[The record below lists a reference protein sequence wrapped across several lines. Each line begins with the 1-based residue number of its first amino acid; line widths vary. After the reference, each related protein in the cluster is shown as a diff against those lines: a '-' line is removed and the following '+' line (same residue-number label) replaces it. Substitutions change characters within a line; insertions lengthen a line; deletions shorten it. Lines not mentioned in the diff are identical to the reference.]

1 MKFPKF
7 SLIHKGQKGFTL
19 IELMIAIAIGGL
31 IAGSVTMTIF
41 QIVDSSGRTSNHM
54 TAVRQVQSAGYW
66 ISHDALMAQ
75 DVVIADESVDDPD
88 GTRFPFAL
96 TWSDWVNNQENTV
109 VYSIVGN
116 EIQRSLSTTDYNGNT
131 TTSTTVVAEFIDSTL
146 DDDGQRKTRCNYDDT
161 DGELTFT
168 VTAQVG
174 AGSAAQ
180 IETRTYEVIPRPGS

>member
-1 MKFPKF
+1 MKFPRL

-19 IELMIAIAIGGL
+19 IELMIAIAISGL

-66 ISHDALMAQ
+66 VSRDAQMAQ
-75 DVVIADESVDDPD
+75 QAPVIVEDSGELESITLNWTDWDGNVYQVAYTLEDMSGGGLKELQRVQDE
-88 GTRFPFAL
+88 
-96 TWSDWVNNQENTV
+96 
-109 VYSIVGN
+109 
-116 EIQRSLSTTDYNGNT
+116 NGVTET
-131 TTSTTVVAEFIDSTL
+131 TTVAEFIDPDPANTSCVYTS
-146 DDDGQRKTRCNYDDT
+146 GK
-161 DGELTFT
+161 LTFT
-168 VTAQVG
+168 VTVQVG